1 MDNDN
6 PVKELIDE
14 QLASDINEIL
24 ETVEAGVESFT
35 THTKDLNNPHQVTK
49 EQVGLG
55 NADNTSDMDKPI
67 SNAVS
72 SAIKSLEGKISGVDS
87 AVETLENKVD
97 SAVNTLNTKVDS
109 AINTLE
115 TGIGLT
121 VQGIMSAI
129 HTHIQENEEQHRVIK
144 SSVETLDNKVDS
156 TVNTINGDIAQ
167 VKSSVETFKHEI
179 NSAIQTLEH
188 EFDSDLETAKQEIID
203 VVDGFKV
210 NLDFIATSVET
221 LKSQTQSAIETNKTE
236 VLNTVSGIKTSLQS
250 AIETHKANTDSAVNT
265 LNQNLNGV
273 KSAVQTLDETN
284 QQEHQDTLTL
294 LDEKITEVKG
304 LITTLDNKVISAVAT
319 LKALFAEADTVIKNE
334 VTTAYQAKDTELQSA
349 IDRKAAND
357 HNHDSVY
364 AKIGTAALSDGSVK
378 SNHIANNAI
387 TAAHLA
393 ANSVG
398 ESELGYTP
406 AKRTG
411 ILSVTELFTKA
422 GVSGQITTA
431 ALVAGISKNIDNF
444 RGITTVMWLRPAEIS
459 DLPADHLMVTIQAVG
474 QNGIF
479 MEARPPFGDNSLWI
493 GSTNN
498 GTWGGWKQIRTRSGY
513 SDGLAF
519 SVADRDGVHSYC
531 VNTGLFVFKSDKNY
545 CLSINDGS
553 GFSTIEIPIGKN
565 VTL

>member
-67 SNAVS
+67 SHAVS

-87 AVETLENKVD
+87 AVKTLENKVD

-156 TVNTINGDIAQ
+156 AVNTINGDIAQ

-188 EFDSDLETAKQEIID
+188 EFDSDLETAKQEVLD

-273 KSAVQTLDETN
+273 KSALQT
-284 QQEHQDTLTL
+284 
-294 LDEKITEVKG
+294 
-304 LITTLDNKVISAVAT
+304 
-319 LKALFAEADTVIKNE
+319 
-334 VTTAYQAKDTELQSA
+334 
-349 IDRKAAND
+349 
-357 HNHDSVY
+357 HNHDGVY
-364 AKIGTAALSDGSVK
+364 VKVGSGGSNTITITTNEHGTWRETPLSDGTVLLEGHGFFK
-378 SNHIANNAI
+378 NN
-387 TAAHLA
+387 TDQRVTKTVNLLKQCKF
-393 ANSVG
+393 
-398 ESELGYTP
+398 LGSY
-406 AKRTG
+406 K
-411 ILSVTELFTKA
+411 I
-422 GVSGQITTA
+422 
-431 ALVAGISKNIDNF
+431 AGIY
-444 RGITTVMWLRPAEIS
+444 RGIFGVVRTYSFVGADANALILTDPDSFNVNVPAAPLGSNGRSDTV
-459 DLPADHLMVTIQAVG
+459 
-474 QNGIF
+474 
-479 MEARPPFGDNSLWI
+479 LWWEF
-493 GSTNN
+493 T
-498 GTWGGWKQIRTRSGY
+498 GY
-513 SDGLAF
+513 
-519 SVADRDGVHSYC
+519 
-531 VNTGLFVFKSDKNY
+531 
-545 CLSINDGS
+545 
-553 GFSTIEIPIGKN
+553 IE
-565 VTL
+565 

>member
-67 SNAVS
+67 SHAVS

-87 AVETLENKVD
+87 AVKTLENKVD

-115 TGIGLT
+115 TGIGLA

-156 TVNTINGDIAQ
+156 AVNAINGDIAQ

-179 NSAIQTLEH
+179 NSAIH
-188 EFDSDLETAKQEIID
+188 
-203 VVDGFKV
+203 GFKV

-236 VLNTVSGIKTSLQS
+236 VLNTVSGIKTNLQS

-265 LNQNLNGV
+265 LNQNLNSV
-273 KSAVQTLDETN
+273 KSALQTHNHDGVY
-284 QQEHQDTLTL
+284 
-294 LDEKITEVKG
+294 VKVG
-304 LITTLDNKVISAVAT
+304 SGGSNTTTITTNEYGTWRETPLSDGTVLLEGHGL
-319 LKALFAEADTVIKNE
+319 LKNNTDQRVTKTVNLLKQCKLLGSYKIAGTYRGIFGVVRTYSFVGADANALILTGPDSFNVNVPAAPLGSNGRADTVLWWE
-334 VTTAYQAKDTELQSA
+334 F
-349 IDRKAAND
+349 
-357 HNHDSVY
+357 
-364 AKIGTAALSDGSVK
+364 
-378 SNHIANNAI
+378 
-387 TAAHLA
+387 
-393 ANSVG
+393 VG
-398 ESELGYTP
+398 Y
-406 AKRTG
+406 
-411 ILSVTELFTKA
+411 
-422 GVSGQITTA
+422 
-431 ALVAGISKNIDNF
+431 
-444 RGITTVMWLRPAEIS
+444 
-459 DLPADHLMVTIQAVG
+459 
-474 QNGIF
+474 
-479 MEARPPFGDNSLWI
+479 
-493 GSTNN
+493 
-498 GTWGGWKQIRTRSGY
+498 
-513 SDGLAF
+513 
-519 SVADRDGVHSYC
+519 
-531 VNTGLFVFKSDKNY
+531 
-545 CLSINDGS
+545 
-553 GFSTIEIPIGKN
+553 IE
-565 VTL
+565 